1 MIRINLLPHRE
12 LKRKERQQQFAIFAG
27 IVCVLGLLAIWCV
40 HTIIDGKIVRQSER
54 NQFLNN
60 HIAILDK
67 QIAEIRD
74 IRSQIQELLARK
86 AVVETLQ
93 GNRSEVVHLLD
104 QLVRLLPDG
113 VYLKS
118 VKQEGRRINLTG
130 YAQSNAWVSTLMR
143 NLESSSWLESPSLIE
158 IKAVSVNNT
167 RQNEFNL
174 NIQLK
179 SAVTTDDDIAAAE
192 TNVL

>member
-12 LKRKERQQQFAIFAG
+12 LKRKARQQQFAVFAG
-27 IVCVLGLLAIWCV
+27 IISTLGLVTIWSVHIAI
-40 HTIIDGKIVRQSER
+40 DEKIAHQSER
-54 NQFLNN
+54 NQYLNN
-60 HIAILDK
+60 HIAILDR
-67 QIAEIRD
+67 QIVEIRN
-74 IRSQIQELLARK
+74 IKGQIEELLGRK

-118 VKQEGRRINLTG
+118 VKQDGRRINLTG

-179 SAVTTDDDIAAAE
+179 SAVANDDEISSVE